1 MATDPVRDHVFYV
14 ANMQELQTL
23 LQGIGESSC
32 KSKSKIQGEV
42 MCEDSFAQYKPCIV
56 KKKGSALCLPI
67 ICLADSQRK
76 SWLGLKRQQKNP
88 IKSKSEQHEQ
98 ANAQTESETT
108 SVLTCPCLL
117 RCQTNLESNHYL
129 HRNWLQCACGILSL
143 SDCDVNWI
151 KV

>member
-1 MATDPVRDHVFYV
+1 MCS
-14 ANMQELQTL
+14 MLQTCRSYKLCCKELVNRLAKVSQKYRARLCVKIRL
-23 LQGIGESSC
+23 LSTSP
-32 KSKSKIQGEV
+32 V
-42 MCEDSFAQYKPCIV
+42 LYK

-76 SWLGLKRQQKNP
+76 SWLGLKRQQEKP
-88 IKSKSEQHEQ
+88 KKSKSERHEQ
-98 ANAQTESETT
+98 ANAQTEPETT
-108 SVLTCPCLL
+108 SVLTCPCSL
-117 RCQTNLESNHYL
+117 RCQTNLESNHYH